1 MIHGKSTDPVFI
13 KKIKLKIW
21 TLRDE
26 IEAVILKATEK
37 KGSSLT
43 KEEKELL
50 IEEYSQRVTATPG
63 LQVIEGGAGAQ
74 AEGETE
80 DEGGEPEQT
89 EEEKQQAAADAM
101 LAAMDGEDIVEG
113 GAQAPESGS
122 SDQGVSKEVIQR
134 GSQNIPEDK
143 ITHGIVVLSELG
155 MDHLYFFSNKNFT
168 EGQSIV
174 VEFQVPKRFI
184 VNINVAYSRAFN
196 MKSRIIS
203 EKKLPYRVVGSF
215 SFLKEGERTLLRQFV
230 ASIEPEVQEEVVV
243 KKKAASGDDDDDGD
257 FGDLDDLI

>member
-1 MIHGKSTDPVFI
+1 MIHRKSTDPVFI
-13 KKIKLKIW
+13 KKIKLKVW

-26 IEAVILKATEK
+26 IEAVILKATEQ
-37 KGSSLT
+37 KGSALT
-43 KEEKELL
+43 SEEKEKL
-50 IEEYSQRVTATPG
+50 IEEYSQTITATPG
-63 LQVIEGGAGAQ
+63 LQVIEGGAGA
-74 AEGETE
+74 ES
-80 DEGGEPEQT
+80 EGGEEGGDAGQSDA
-89 EEEKQQAAADAM
+89 EKQQAAADAM

-113 GAQAPESGS
+113 GAAAPTESEEEGGAS
-122 SDQGVSKEVIQR
+122 IQVIQR
-134 GSQNIPEDK
+134 GSHNIPADK

-215 SFLKEGERTLLRQFV
+215 SFLKDGERTLLRQFV
-230 ASIEPEVQEEVVV
+230 SSIEPEIKEEIVVT
-243 KKKAASGDDDDDGD
+243 KKATSDDDDDDGD